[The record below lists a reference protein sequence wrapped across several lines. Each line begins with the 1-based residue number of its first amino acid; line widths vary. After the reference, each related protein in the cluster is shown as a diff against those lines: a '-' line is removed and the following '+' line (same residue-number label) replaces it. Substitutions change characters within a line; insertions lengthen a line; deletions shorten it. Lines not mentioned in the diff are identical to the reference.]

1 MPNVFLIHQQSSLLL
16 IIQRER
22 ERAVNEAQWA
32 EEIEQGY
39 CAYTY

>member
-1 MPNVFLIHQQSSLLL
+1 MYFNTSAVLPTTNNSE
-16 IIQRER
+16 RER